1 MRVGSMPRRDHVRFT
16 PCHAGFKAIHASLM
30 SHFIRLL
37 RSHFQFATEIA
48 EKMNLKSNERMIMKK
63 LIGTTLVAIAL
74 VGSASSAFAAPSYEG
89 SNEKTELS
97 RQLDFWNQFSKS

>member
-1 MRVGSMPRRDHVRFT
+1 
-16 PCHAGFKAIHASLM
+16 
-30 SHFIRLL
+30 
-37 RSHFQFATEIA
+37 
-48 EKMNLKSNERMIMKK
+48 MNLKSNERMIMKK